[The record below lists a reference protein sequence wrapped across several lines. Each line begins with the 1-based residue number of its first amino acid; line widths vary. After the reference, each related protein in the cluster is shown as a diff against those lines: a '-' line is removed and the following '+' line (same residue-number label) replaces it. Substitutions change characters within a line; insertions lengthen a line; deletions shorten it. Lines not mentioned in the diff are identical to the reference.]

1 VNHRVCHHFHEG
13 NVFLGGDA
21 AHIHSP
27 VGGSG
32 MNIGFE
38 DALVFTELLRKGQ
51 LGEVHTDE
59 KANSGSYGAKG

>member
-1 VNHRVCHHFHEG
+1 VWKSTFTVNHRVCHHFHEG

-27 VGGSG
+27 VGGRG

-38 DALVFTELLRKGQ
+38 DALVFTELFRKGQ
-51 LGEVHTDE
+51 LE
-59 KANSGSYGAKG
+59 KYT